1 MRPVNTHYRL
11 VVFLAWR
18 DYCHEKLMSICFIL
32 ALSAVLVPLL
42 VLFGL
47 KYGIVTN
54 LLTPLKEDPR
64 YRQIQPVGSGKY
76 APEWFEH
83 MAALPEVAFIVPR
96 TRTIA
101 AIISLRAA
109 DTDVGRIIDVELIPS
124 AANDPVLVGLQE
136 PIGLEQVV
144 LSMDAADKLGAA
156 VGTRLEGILTRVY
169 KDESQTGLLPLE
181 VVGVASAAAFA
192 RDGLFVSNEL
202 LVAVENFRDGR
213 YVPAIGLDGVAVQ
226 DGPRN
231 YSGFRLYAR
240 SIEDVA
246 GLRQGLMDRG
256 IDVRTRVA
264 DIELV
269 AKLDRNLS
277 IVFWIITIIAASG
290 YGLSFGTSIWANV
303 DRKRREFSVL
313 RLTGFRTH
321 GIIWF
326 PILQALLTGVLGW
339 AIAVIAFFLVQS
351 GLNALFVDNIGGGQP
366 ICRLLAWHLGVSLVM
381 TLFAAALAAALGG
394 MRIAQF
400 EPSLALREA

>member
-1 MRPVNTHYRL
+1 MPAINTHGRL

-18 DYCHEKLMSICFIL
+18 DYWHEKLMSICFIL
-32 ALSAVLVPLL
+32 ALGAVLVPLL

-54 LLTPLKEDPR
+54 LLAPLKEDPR
-64 YRQIQPVGSGKY
+64 YRQILPVGSGKY
-76 APEWFEH
+76 GPEWFET

-101 AIISLRAA
+101 AIISLRVA

-124 AANDPVLVGLQE
+124 AANDPVLGGLPE
-136 PIGLEQVV
+136 PTGLGQVV
-144 LSMDAADKLGAA
+144 LSRDAADKLGATA
-156 VGTRLEGILTRVY
+156 GTRLEGILTRVY
-169 KDESQTGLLPLE
+169 NDKSQTGLLPLE
-181 VVGVASAAAFA
+181 VVGVASAAAFG
-192 RDGLFVSNEL
+192 RDGLFVSTDL
-202 LVAVENFRDGR
+202 MVAVEDFRDGR
-213 YVPAIGLDGVAVQ
+213 LIPALGLDGVPVQ
-226 DGPRN
+226 AGPRN
-231 YSGFRLYAR
+231 FSGFRLFAR
-240 SIEDVA
+240 TIEDVA

-303 DRKRREFSVL
+303 DRKRRDFSVL
-313 RLTGFRTH
+313 RLTGFRTRS
-321 GIIWF
+321 IVWF
-326 PILQALLTGVLGW
+326 PILQALLTGLLGW
-339 AIAVIAFFLVQS
+339 TIAVLAFYAVQT
-351 GLNALFVDNIGGGQP
+351 GLNALFVDNIGGGQA
-366 ICRLLAWHLGVSLVM
+366 ICRLLAGHLGISLVM
-381 TLFAAALAAALGG
+381 TLIAAAVAAALGG
-394 MRIAQF
+394 FRIAQF

>member
-1 MRPVNTHYRL
+1 MPNTDTHRRL

-18 DYCHEKLMSICFIL
+18 DYWHEKLMSICFIL

-64 YRQIQPVGSGKY
+64 YRQILPVGSGKFG
-76 APEWFEH
+76 PEWFEA
-83 MAALPEVAFIVPR
+83 MSGLPEVAFIVPR
-96 TRTIA
+96 TRAIA
-101 AIISLRAA
+101 ASISLRVA
-109 DTDVGRIIDVELIPS
+109 DTDVGRIMDVELSPS
-124 AANDPVLVGLQE
+124 AANDPVLGGLPE
-136 PIGLEQVV
+136 PTGLERVV
-144 LSMDAADKLGAA
+144 LSRDAADKLGATT
-156 VGTRLEGILTRVY
+156 GTRLEGILTRIY
-169 KDESQTGLLPLE
+169 NDESQTGLLPLE
-181 VVGVASAAAFA
+181 VAGVASTAAFG
-192 RDGLFVSNEL
+192 RDGLFVSKDL
-202 LVAVENFRDGR
+202 MVAVEDFRDGR
-213 YVPAIGLDGVAVQ
+213 FVPALGLEGVPLKA
-226 DGPRN
+226 GPRN
-231 YSGFRLYAR
+231 FSGFRLYAR
-240 SIEDVA
+240 SLEDVA

-269 AKLDRNLS
+269 AKLDRNLG

-313 RLTGFRTH
+313 RLTGFRTR
-321 GIIWF
+321 GIVWF

-339 AIAVIAFFLVQS
+339 AIAVVAFYLAQS

-366 ICRLLAWHLGVSLVM
+366 ICRLQAGHLGISLVM
-381 TLFAAALAAALGG
+381 TLITATLAAALGG
-394 MRIAQF
+394 LRIAQF